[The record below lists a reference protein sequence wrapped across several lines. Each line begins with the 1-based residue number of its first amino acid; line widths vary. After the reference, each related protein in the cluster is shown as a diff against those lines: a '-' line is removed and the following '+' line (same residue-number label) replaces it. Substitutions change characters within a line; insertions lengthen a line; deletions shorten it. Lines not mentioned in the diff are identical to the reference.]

1 MKLKKVAALCN
12 RQGVFRLCDEVSE
25 DGEVVRQWLGDGVAL
40 YPLDGLPLLE
50 EENLRAMFDIKE
62 KKRKKYYIRRSEA
75 PGNLCLDDYDP
86 GEQGL
91 YSDWPMVEYNGFVVK
106 PLSTPEGIVFVQN
119 AYLAPLED
127 MEDYLRL
134 FERRTESGQRY
145 IVAKNGMEI
154 AAAIMP
160 MDTIKMTGFVDKL
173 EQLARMCRVTLNKM
187 EEERRRQEALT
198 AAAAAAAEEQTAI
211 QEDEE

>member
-25 DGEVVRQWLGDGVAL
+25 DGEVVRQWLGDGAAI

-50 EENLRAMFDIKE
+50 EENLLAMFDIPE
-62 KKRKKYYIRRSEA
+62 KKRKKCYIRRSEA

-86 GEQGL
+86 EEQ
-91 YSDWPMVEYNGFVVK
+91 
-106 PLSTPEGIVFVQN
+106 
-119 AYLAPLED
+119 
-127 MEDYLRL
+127 DYLRL

-198 AAAAAAAEEQTAI
+198 AAEAAAEEAQTAI